1 MFRSIYGVGI
11 KRKNLPV
18 VSKTITSPMLNVLSF
33 LSTITKS
40 DHEYMKLEISEA
52 ADISYPTLLRL
63 WPTIEELKLV
73 IPTRRLGPARLF
85 KVNRDSS
92 LIRKFATFELELAA
106 MLGEKVVAEEII
118 GEEVKRVKAAAR
130 A

>member
-1 MFRSIYGVGI
+1 
-11 KRKNLPV
+11 V